1 MIDHL
6 VTLLDSNYPGS
17 EDPLLHAH
25 IKFSCQVYHETVW
38 RTKKNK
44 TGGDASEIDDDVADD
59 LAAAFD
65 ELEEEL
71 EDEDRGDWE
80 YDMRADMVNED
91 VEKLEENVKL
101 VQRALSKV
109 SWFVCLCMWYSLFAV
124 TEGHIRYQEFNNH
137 YSPWMVCGPQSN
149 GHSQ

>member
-1 MIDHL
+1 
-6 VTLLDSNYPGS
+6 
-17 EDPLLHAH
+17 
-25 IKFSCQVYHETVW
+25 
-38 RTKKNK
+38 
-44 TGGDASEIDDDVADD
+44 VADD
-59 LAAAFD
+59 LAATFD

-109 SWFVCLCMWYSLFAV
+109 S
-124 TEGHIRYQEFNNH
+124 
-137 YSPWMVCGPQSN
+137 
-149 GHSQ
+149 

>member
-1 MIDHL
+1 M
-6 VTLLDSNYPGS
+6 N
-17 EDPLLHAH
+17 
-25 IKFSCQVYHETVW
+25 Q
-38 RTKKNK
+38 KNK

-80 YDMRADMVNED
+80 YDMRAYMVNED

-101 VQRALSKV
+101 VQCALNKV
-109 SWFVCLCMWYSLFAV
+109 S
-124 TEGHIRYQEFNNH
+124 
-137 YSPWMVCGPQSN
+137 
-149 GHSQ
+149 

>member
-1 MIDHL
+1 MH
-6 VTLLDSNYPGS
+6 
-17 EDPLLHAH
+17 
-25 IKFSCQVYHETVW
+25 Q
-38 RTKKNK
+38 KKK
-44 TGGDASEIDDDVADD
+44 TGGDASEIDDNVADD

-109 SWFVCLCMWYSLFAV
+109 S
-124 TEGHIRYQEFNNH
+124 
-137 YSPWMVCGPQSN
+137 
-149 GHSQ
+149 